1 MPANPRITVS
11 LTPEQVQT
19 LATEA
24 AAAQVTPAAVVQ
36 AAVAAL
42 AEDASAGR
50 AIRKRVKPTGWGGP
64 RAGAG
69 RPPGSPNRKTLAASP
84 GRESA

>member
-1 MPANPRITVS
+1 MVTNRRITVS
-11 LTPEQVQT
+11 LTPAAEQT

-24 AAAQVTPAAVVQ
+24 AAAGVTPAAVVV

-42 AEDASAGR
+42 AEDASAAR
-50 AIRKRVKPTGWGGP
+50 AIRKRIKPTGWGGA

-69 RPPGSPNRKTLAASP
+69 RPRRMAAK
-84 GRESA
+84 